1 MFDLDRWQEIYHV
14 LRSNKM
20 RTFLTA
26 FGVFWGIFMLV
37 IMLGSGNGLENA
49 ITRNFADMATNS
61 VFIWS
66 QQTTIPYK
74 GFPRGR
80 RFNYDNDDA
89 TALRN
94 AIPEIKYLAP
104 RIRGGDF
111 FGTNNVIRG
120 KESGSFSIMGE
131 YPEFFLI
138 DPLYISAGR
147 LINNLDIEEK
157 RKVVVIGTGVKDI
170 LFEKDEEAIGEYI
183 QIQGVY
189 FKVVGICKSKRTGE
203 QADRENKNIF
213 MPFTTLQKTYNYG
226 NVVGFFAITSQDGV
240 SVSVVEAKAI
250 SILKQRHGVAPEDD
264 RAIGH
269 FNLEAE
275 FRKFQ
280 GLFAGIQALVWI
292 VGIGTLIAGIIGVSN
307 IMLVVVKERTKEIGI
322 QRALGASPFNIISQ
336 IITEAVVLTT
346 FAGYFGLVIGV
357 GILELV
363 NFALESS
370 GADSDM
376 FYQPGVDF
384 RVAMIALSILVFSG
398 ALAGFIPARRAVA
411 VKPIDALRYEQ

>member
-14 LRSNKM
+14 LRSNKL

-37 IMLGSGNGLENA
+37 IMLGSGKGLENSVS
-49 ITRNFADMATNS
+49 RNFADMATNS
-61 VFIWS
+61 VFIWT
-66 QQTTIPYK
+66 QQTTVPYK

-94 AIPEIKYLAP
+94 SIPEIKYLAP

-111 FGTNNVIRG
+111 FSTNNVMRG
-120 KESGSFSIMGE
+120 LKAGSFSIMGE
-131 YPEFFLI
+131 YPEYCLI

-147 LINNLDIEEK
+147 LINDLDIQDK
-157 RKVVVIGTGVKDI
+157 RKVVVIGTRVKEL
-170 LFEKDEEAIGEYI
+170 LFKNDEDALGEYI

-189 FKVVGICKSKRTGE
+189 FKVVGIFKSKRNGE
-203 QADRENKNIF
+203 QAERENQNIY

-226 NVVGFFAITSQDGV
+226 TRVGFFGITSKDGIP
-240 SVSVVEAKAI
+240 VSVVEEKAI
-250 SILKQRHGVAPEDD
+250 EILKQRHGVAPTDH

-269 FNLEAE
+269 FNLEQE

-280 GLFAGIQALVWI
+280 GLFTGIRVLVWI

-322 QRALGASPFNIISQ
+322 QRALGAVPLKIISQ

-357 GILELV
+357 GLLELV
-363 NFALESS
+363 NFAMESS
-370 GADSDM
+370 GTETEM

-384 RVAMIALSILVFSG
+384 NVAMIAITILVFSG
-398 ALAGFIPARRAVA
+398 AFAGFIPARRAVA

>member
-14 LRSNKM
+14 LKSNKL

-49 ITRNFADMATNS
+49 VSRNFADMATNS
-61 VFIWS
+61 VFIWT
-66 QQTTIPYK
+66 QQTTVSYK
-74 GFPRGR
+74 GFSRGR

-94 AIPEIKYLAP
+94 SIPEIKYLAP

-111 FGTNNVIRG
+111 FSTNNVIRG
-120 KESGSFSIMGE
+120 LKSGSFPILGE
-131 YPEFFLI
+131 YPEYFLI
-138 DPLYISAGR
+138 DPLNISEGR
-147 LINNLDIEEK
+147 LINDFDIENK
-157 RKVVVIGTGVKDI
+157 RKVVVIGTRVKEL
-170 LFEKDEEAIGEYI
+170 LFKNDEEALGEYI

-189 FKVVGICKSKRTGE
+189 FKVVGILKSKRTGE
-203 QADRENKNIF
+203 QAERENQNIF

-226 NVVGFFAITSQDGV
+226 NRVGFFGITSKDGIP
-240 SVSVVEAKAI
+240 VSVVEEKAI
-250 SILKQRHGVAPEDD
+250 KILKQRHGIAPSDD

-269 FNLEAE
+269 FNLEQE

-280 GLFAGIQALVWI
+280 GLFTGISVLVWI

-322 QRALGASPFNIISQ
+322 QRAIGATPGKIISQ
-336 IITEAVVLTT
+336 IIAEAIVLTT
-346 FAGYFGLVIGV
+346 FAGYFGLVVGV
-357 GILELV
+357 GLLELI
-363 NFALESS
+363 NYALESTGGS
-370 GADSDM
+370 SDM
-376 FYQPGVDF
+376 FYHPGVNF
-384 RVAMIALSILVFSG
+384 RVAVIALTILIFSG
-398 ALAGFIPARRAVA
+398 AFAGFIPARRAVA